1 MRGKET
7 GRGDGPLSAA
17 PLPLLDSAYWTFCV
31 SGTFRIS
38 LGCWLEQQKQIL
50 TPLSTSLLERH
61 GDSSLHE
68 SNRNL
73 ALGVG
78 WGKKSRRLWLLIWPF
93 STPLSSD
100 VARTSV
106 YPGKSAQIAN
116 SCRGESDWLRL
127 GQEAMPWDN
136 ASDPGIG
143 VL

>member
-1 MRGKET
+1 MRRKET

-31 SGTFRIS
+31 SGTFHIS
-38 LGCWLEQQKQIL
+38 LGCWIEQQKQIL

-93 STPLSSD
+93 SIPLSSE
-100 VARTSV
+100 VARTSEL
-106 YPGKSAQIAN
+106 PSTL
-116 SCRGESDWLRL
+116 ESLLRL
-127 GQEAMPWDN
+127 QIPAGENLIGSVWVRRRCLGTMPLTR
-136 ASDPGIG
+136 G
-143 VL
+143 